1 MCLSVCG
8 IDLAVRKKRC
18 TGYALIVIYGDSD
31 AELTRLNCLHG
42 VEEVMDEV
50 VRDHVSVAAVDA
62 PISGGGRI
70 REVEREM
77 WRRGF
82 KVLPPSMPWMR
93 ELTKLGEALASNLR
107 RLGVEV
113 IETHP
118 SSALR
123 SSGAGSVPELLSM
136 LGVKFPKDYLPKIAS
151 SRDLRDAVIAAAVAY
166 CYVTGC
172 VEPVEA
178 NGDVIYLIRELSPLK
193 G

>member
-1 MCLSVCG
+1 MRLSVCG
-8 IDLAVRKKRC
+8 IDLAVKKEKC
-18 TGYALIVIYGDSD
+18 TGYALIVIHGDGN
-31 AELTRLNCLHG
+31 AELTRLTCLHG
-42 VEEVMDEV
+42 MAEILKEAVKD
-50 VRDHVSVAAVDA
+50 RVSVAAVDA
-62 PISGGGRI
+62 PISGGGRV

-107 RLGVEV
+107 RLGVKI

-123 SSGAGSVPELLSM
+123 SSGAGSVSGLLSM
-136 LGVKFPKDYLPKIAS
+136 LGVGFSKDCLSKITS

-166 CYVTGC
+166 CYVAGC
-172 VEPVEA
+172 VEPVKA
-178 NGDVIYLIRELSPLK
+178 NGDIIYLIKRLSP
-193 G
+193 